1 MKTLVGSL
9 VDTARSI
16 SNRAPVP
23 YVSDRLATFSLPIFG
38 RNDPGRY
45 LETMTANA
53 TLFAIVDKCA
63 TSAAAI
69 DWHLYRKAASGKEDE
84 RVEVTTHAALDLWNR
99 PNSFFT
105 QQEFV
110 ETVEQHYELTGE
122 MWWVIGRDPRS
133 NIPLELWPVRPD
145 RMEPVADAYRF
156 LVGYIYHGPDGEE
169 VPLGLDEVIFARR
182 PNPSDPYRGIS
193 AVAAALVHIEG
204 AQFAA
209 QWNRNFFRNSAEPG
223 GVIQVSRK
231 LSDPEFRMLRAR
243 WAEQHQGVANAH
255 RVALLEGG
263 AEWIERKYTQRD
275 MEFTQLREATRE
287 DIREAFGFPKPLLGA
302 VDDVNRANAEAA
314 EYVFSKWVLV
324 PRLERIKGALNAD
337 LLPLFGATD
346 LEFDYDSPVD
356 EDGEQANAE
365 RDSKVAAAT
374 AMIQLGADPAEV
386 FEWLDLPDL
395 AVAVATEDGAGSML
409 DPHALAELVQKLYL
423 GVGPLITYGEAR
435 TLLAAAGMPVDPTAP
450 PPPAPAPAIGPGEEG
465 PPALPPGRRGGA
477 SENHWDEQV
486 HRGQHDPSACAACRF
501 ARFQGQVEREDW
513 EDRLD
518 ALLERWET
526 EVTPGQIDALVASI
540 ETVVTNGA
548 PADLAQLSAPTD
560 VAEALLGDAMLDQAA
575 AAGQRMAEL
584 AEEQGVAISPVT
596 PWPTAQA
603 RLLGKTR
610 RKAPTYSEGLGADL
624 RAAARVQTKFLGQGL
639 SAFAAQEALHHWQPG
654 SAGTDVATAVRDRL
668 ESLTVQSLRTDLGS
682 QIWAGENEGRFA
694 TLEKAAED
702 QSISVTY
709 VADEVR
715 DSNTCPA
722 CAEVDGKQYDD
733 LAEAQADYP
742 FGGYSKCDG
751 RQRCR
756 GTIRPDWS

>member
-16 SNRAPVP
+16 GNRAPVP
-23 YVSDRLATFSLPIFG
+23 YVSDRLATFALPIFG

-69 DWHLYRKAASGKEDE
+69 DWHLYRKANSGKEDE
-84 RVEVTTHAALDLWNR
+84 RIEVTTHAALDLWNR

-110 ETVEQHYELTGE
+110 ETVQQHYELTGE
-122 MWWVIGRDPRS
+122 MWWVVARDPRS
-133 NIPLELWPVRPD
+133 SIPLELWPVRPD
-145 RMEPVADAYRF
+145 RMEPVADPYRF

-223 GVIQVSRK
+223 GVIRVERK

-263 AEWIERKYTQRD
+263 AEWVERKYTQRD
-275 MEFTQLREATRE
+275 MEFTKLREATRE

-314 EYVFSKWVLV
+314 EYVFAKWVLV

-337 LLPLFGATD
+337 LLTLFGADD

-356 EDGEQANAE
+356 EDGEKANAD
-365 RDSKVAAAT
+365 RDSRVAAAT

-395 AVAVATEDGAGSML
+395 AMAVGPAETGPATG
-409 DPHALAELVQKLYL
+409 DPMQLAELVQKLYL
-423 GVGPLITYGEAR
+423 GVGPLVTYEEAR
-435 TLLAAAGMPVDPTAP
+435 MLLAAAGMPVDPTAP

-477 SENHWDEQV
+477 SGDHWDERV

-501 ARFQGQVEREDW
+501 ARFQAQVDREDW
-513 EDRLD
+513 EDRVD
-518 ALLERWET
+518 DLLAKWAT
-526 EVTPGQIDALVASI
+526 DVTPGQIDALTSAI
-540 ETVVTNGA
+540 ETIVNQGA
-548 PADLAQLSAPTD
+548 PADLAQLSVATD
-560 VAEALLGDAMLDQAA
+560 AGEALLGDAMLDQAA
-575 AAGQRMAEL
+575 AAGIRMADV
-584 AEEQGVAISPVT
+584 AAEQGVSISPVS
-596 PWPTAQA
+596 PWPTTSTN
-603 RLLGKTR
+603 LLSKAK
-610 RKAPTYSEGLGADL
+610 RKATTYDEGLAADL

-639 SAFAAQEALHHWQPG
+639 SAFAAQEALHQWQPA
-654 SAGTDVATAVRDRL
+654 SSGTDVAAAVRDRL
-668 ESLTVQSLRTDLGS
+668 EALTVESLRSDLGS

-694 TLEKAAED
+694 TLEKAAAEVD
-702 QSISVTY
+702 LTVTY
-709 VADEVR
+709 TADEVR
-715 DSNTCPA
+715 DANTCAA
-722 CAEVDGKQYDD
+722 CAEVDGRTYTS
-733 LAEAQADYP
+733 LTAAQADYP
-742 FGGYSKCDG
+742 FGGFIRCAG
-751 RQRCR
+751 RSRCR
-756 GTIRPDWS
+756 GTITPTWS